1 MFFNLYNLSLARYF
15 TAFIFIP
22 FLFLI
27 GGCDNSVDP
36 FDSESG
42 LFSIYGYLTLSS
54 ERHFIRVKNLNEPPV
69 ASSKQ
74 ELDATVTLEN
84 LDTGT
89 LDTLSDSIVVFDG
102 INTHNFRA
110 DQPIQPGAA
119 YRLTVERAD
128 GGTTQATATMPK
140 MTRVDV
146 DAEEVLDCDESVLL
160 NFRNI
165 PESNQL
171 ELSIAV
177 NWDDETQW
185 VHRPNAATQTGI
197 IPLRVVEDAVPDPAL
212 AAIEEPERY
221 CTILD
226 DGDMRIA
233 YTHFGPDW
241 PADSVLTDPTESLV
255 ENGLGVFGGIHQDTL
270 DFTVKTGGQP

>member
-1 MFFNLYNLSLARYF
+1 MFSNLRTTSFTRYLTTFLFISL
-15 TAFIFIP
+15 
-22 FLFLI
+22 LFLI
-27 GGCDNSVDP
+27 SGCDNSVDP

-54 ERHFIRVKNLNEPPV
+54 EQHFIRVKNLNDPLVEG
-69 ASSKQ
+69 SKQ
-74 ELDATVTLEN
+74 GLDATVTLEN

-102 INTHNFRA
+102 ISTHNFRT

-119 YRLTVERAD
+119 YRLTVKRAD

-160 NFRNI
+160 NFQNI

-177 NWDDETQW
+177 NWDDKTQW
-185 VHRPNAATQTGI
+185 VHRPNATTQTGI
-197 IPLRVVEDAVPDPAL
+197 IPLRVVEQAVPDPAL

-255 ENGLGVFGGIHQDTL
+255 ENGLGVFGGLHQDTL
-270 DFTVKTGGQP
+270 NFTVNTDG